1 MMKHNRF
8 KIKEFS
14 QLCQVTV
21 KTLRHYEKIGLLVPN
36 EVDAWTG
43 YRYYDVS
50 QMQTLLNIRRL
61 KMMGFSLEEILDL
74 FAAGYINPSQELID
88 EKIAACRTELDMLQ
102 HRLHDLLAM
111 RQWIDKISMMDRFEI
126 QSLPEIIVAYHRE
139 VIPTYDDLGR
149 LCYEKIGPEMM
160 RLGCK
165 CAQPGYCFTVEYNE
179 YRPTNIDI
187 EYCEQVEEMMPES
200 DILKFKVLPA
210 IPKALCMKH
219 IGRYDKFYE
228 SFVEAF
234 QYMEQHGYKQAG
246 HPRTSYVD
254 GAWNQEDP
262 DKWLSVIQIPVLSS

>member
-1 MMKHNRF
+1 MKHNRF

-61 KMMGFSLEEILDL
+61 KMMGFSLDEILGL
-74 FAAGYINPSQELID
+74 FADGNINPSLELID
-88 EKIAACRTELDMLQ
+88 EKIAACRTELDKLQ
-102 HRLHDLLAM
+102 RRLHDLLAM

-126 QSLPEIIVAYHRE
+126 QSLPEIIVASHRE

-149 LCYEKIGPEMM
+149 LCYQKIGPEMM

-165 CAQPGYCFTVEYNE
+165 CLQPGYCFTVEYNE

-187 EYCEQVEEMMPES
+187 EYCEQVEEMMPDS
-200 DILKFKVLPA
+200 AILKFKVLPA

-234 QYMEQHGYKQAG
+234 QYMEQHGYKLAG
-246 HPRTSYVD
+246 QPRTSYVD

-262 DKWLSVIQIPVLSS
+262 DKWLSVIQIPILSS

>member
-1 MMKHNRF
+1 MKHNRF

-61 KMMGFSLEEILDL
+61 KMMGFSLDEILGL
-74 FAAGYINPSQELID
+74 FADGNINPSQELID
-88 EKIAACRTELDMLQ
+88 EKIAACRTELDKLQ
-102 HRLHDLLAM
+102 RRLHDLLAM

-126 QSLPEIIVAYHRE
+126 QSLPEIIVASHRE

-149 LCYEKIGPEMM
+149 LCYQKIGPEMM

-165 CAQPGYCFTVEYNE
+165 CSQPGYCFTVEYNE

-187 EYCEQVEEMMPES
+187 EYCEQVEEMMPDS
-200 DILKFKVLPA
+200 AILKFKVLPA

-228 SFVEAF
+228 SFVEAL
-234 QYMEQHGYKQAG
+234 QYMEQHGYKLAG
-246 HPRTSYVD
+246 QPRTSYVD

-262 DKWLSVIQIPVLSS
+262 DKWLSVIQIPILSS